1 MLTIKT
7 DTAASCVRK
16 IYYKLNGDAET
27 ADSLEVFRPGL
38 YSRFVSVSFLPKC

>member
-27 ADSLEVFRPGL
+27 AASLEISRSDL
-38 YSRFVSVSFLPKC
+38 Y

>member
-16 IYYKLNGDAET
+16 IYYKLNVDAET
-27 ADSLEVFRPGL
+27 TTSLEISRPDL
-38 YSRFVSVSFLPKC
+38 Y

>member
-16 IYYKLNGDAET
+16 IYYKLNVDAET
-27 ADSLEVFRPGL
+27 AASLEISRSDL
-38 YSRFVSVSFLPKC
+38 Y